1 MRAVGAR
8 LAPAVLL
15 LAWAAPTSAQLV
27 IGRTRDATDGTPIP
41 HVDVA
46 LLATDDTALFTVQS
60 DSRGRFEITVPR
72 PGSYRLRG
80 SALGYDTVTTEPLEL
95 AAHDEL
101 HVELRLGARAIALD
115 PLRVVD
121 RRRLAYSPLQDYFRR
136 LDRNRAGGS
145 GVVLSR
151 ADLAEMPGLDLGDI
165 LARQAYVR
173 RRTVQGTSYLIF
185 RSPIGECVPAVYLDG
200 APASAADIMR
210 IDASDLEGVEVYR
223 LGNQV
228 PARYN
233 RGDRCGAVLAWTRR
247 DARPMHN
254 KIAIVVSVSVAVTAV
269 LLMLAF

>member
-1 MRAVGAR
+1 MRSVPVP
-8 LAPAVLL
+8 LAPVAFL
-15 LAWAAPTSAQLV
+15 LAWAAPTSAQLI
-27 IGRTRDATDGTPIP
+27 IGRARDATDNTPIP
-41 HVDVA
+41 YVDVA
-46 LLATDDTALFTVQS
+46 LLADGDTALLTVQG
-60 DSRGRFEITVPR
+60 DAGGRFEITVPR

-80 SALGYDTVTTEPLEL
+80 AALGYDTVTTEPLEL
-95 AAHDEL
+95 AADDEL

-136 LDRNRAGGS
+136 LDRYRAGGS

-151 ADLAEMPGLDLGDI
+151 RDLAEMPGLDLGDI
-165 LARQAYVR
+165 LARQPYVR
-173 RRTVQGTSYLIF
+173 RRTVQGTSYLVF
-185 RSPIGECVPAVYLDG
+185 RSPIGECVPSVYLDG
-200 APASAADIMR
+200 APASTNDILR

-228 PARYN
+228 PPRYN

-254 KIAIVVSVSVAVTAV
+254 KIAIVVSVTVAVTA
-269 LLMLAF
+269 LLLVLAF